1 MLRKRK
7 INRRFFAFGD
17 VMKRK
22 ADERILSFL
31 LSLLLLLSA
40 GCAQL
45 APPPPTPATLPD
57 YLIGPGDSLQIFVWR
72 NPEVS
77 TSVTVRPD
85 GKISTPLVEDLQAA
99 NKTPT
104 QLARDIE
111 RELANYLKDPLV
123 TVMMQGFVGPYSQQI
138 RVLGEAAKPQVL
150 PYREHMSV
158 LDVMIS
164 VGGLTEFAAGNKA
177 TIVRNVDGKTQQYG
191 VRLDDLIRDGDI
203 SANVPVLPG
212 DILIIPESWL

>member
-1 MLRKRK
+1 MKRG
-7 INRRFFAFGD
+7 INRSIGLAI
-17 VMKRK
+17 VW
-22 ADERILSFL
+22 AVL
-31 LSLLLLLSA
+31 LMA

-45 APPPPTPATLPD
+45 APPPPAPSMTPE
-57 YLIGPGDSLQIFVWR
+57 YLIGPGDTVEVFVWR

-77 TSVTVRPD
+77 VSVTVRPD

-123 TVMMQGFVGPYSQQI
+123 TVMMRGFVGPYSQQI
-138 RVLGEAAKPQVL
+138 RVVGEAARPQVL
-150 PYREHMSV
+150 AYREHMSV
-158 LDVMIS
+158 LDVMIA

-177 TIVRNVDGKTQQYG
+177 TIVRIVDGKPQQYG

-203 SANVPVLPG
+203 TANVAVLPG

>member
-1 MLRKRK
+1 M
-7 INRRFFAFGD
+7 F
-17 VMKRK
+17 
-22 ADERILSFL
+22 LSFGL
-31 LSLLLLLSA
+31 KVWGQWLITSVSIMLVLSLA
-40 GCAQL
+40 GCAHL
-45 APPPPTPATLPD
+45 APPPPTMSVSPD
-57 YLIGPGDSLQIFVWR
+57 YRIGPGDTLRVFVWR

-111 RELANYLKDPLV
+111 RVLANYLKDPLV
-123 TVMMQGFVGPYSQQI
+123 TIMMQGFVGPYDQQI
-138 RVLGEAAKPQVL
+138 RVLGEASKPQVL
-150 PYREHMSV
+150 PYRQYMTA
-158 LDVMIS
+158 LDVMIA

-177 TIVRNVDGKTQQYG
+177 TIVRNVDGKVQQYG

-203 SANVPVLPG
+203 TANVPVLPG

>member
-1 MLRKRK
+1 
-7 INRRFFAFGD
+7 
-17 VMKRK
+17 MKRGMNRSIGL
-22 ADERILSFL
+22 AIVWAVL
-31 LSLLLLLSA
+31 LMA
-40 GCAQL
+40 GCSQL
-45 APPPPTPATLPD
+45 APPPPAPSMTPE
-57 YLIGPGDSLQIFVWR
+57 YLIGPGDTVEVFVWR

-77 TSVTVRPD
+77 VSVTVRPD

-123 TVMMQGFVGPYSQQI
+123 TVMMRGFVGPYSQQI
-138 RVLGEAAKPQVL
+138 RVVGEAARPQVL
-150 PYREHMSV
+150 AYREHMSV
-158 LDVMIS
+158 LDVMIA

-177 TIVRNVDGKTQQYG
+177 TIVRIVDGKPQQYS

-203 SANVPVLPG
+203 TANVAVLPG